1 MSLITSTPAPV
12 IRPKTSILD
21 KSLSRGKQEVSLAAF
36 ALLFSEM
43 VQYCQSRSSTVP
55 ELQQKLHDLGWQV
68 RIFEELLNFLF
79 ATNYLLFNE
88 KVGARILDLLFVR
101 ERASRRETKLLNV
114 LLMVKST
121 LWKALFGK
129 EADKL
134 ERANDDDKTYYI
146 IEREPLVNRFIS
158 VPKDKVCL
166 KRRKIEFFCMQLP
179 YYMF

>member
-1 MSLITSTPAPV
+1 MNLFF
-12 IRPKTSILD
+12 
-21 KSLSRGKQEVSLAAF
+21 KQ
-36 ALLFSEM
+36 
-43 VQYCQSRSSTVP
+43 
-55 ELQQKLHDLGWQV
+55 
-68 RIFEELLNFLF
+68 
-79 ATNYLLFNE
+79 

-121 LWKALFGK
+121 LWRALFGK

-158 VPKDKVCL
+158 VPKDKVCYRKKTGGKL
-166 KRRKIEFFCMQLP
+166 LHEILMLFSLCLGQSKLCFFHRRSGRGCTRWLQLSCQGDCTLAQWHN
-179 YYMF
+179 FHGEV